1 MGNVYYSCLATG
13 YPTPSYEWFKEDY
26 ENDILRESLIDPLQ
40 DNRYTISGGSLI
52 IYNPNQVRL
61 YPLFSTIGN
70 YIVNKC
76 LVSIIYY

>member
-1 MGNVYYSCLATG
+1 MYFYSCLAAG

-52 IYNPNQVRL
+52 IYNPNQVRIL
-61 YPLFSTIGN
+61 SLTYLFGQLLMQS
-70 YIVNKC
+70 
-76 LVSIIYY
+76 LL